1 MTPDLGRVGIWSREL
16 RFHDDK
22 GAIAAAAA
30 ELEELGFSALF
41 VPDVGGDVLGAVE
54 HLLRATRHV
63 RIVTGILNI
72 WMHRPSEVAARRARI
87 EELWPGRFVLGLGA
101 SHRQVVES
109 SEAGIYS
116 RPLSKMR
123 QYLDDLDAA
132 EPPVPADGRLLAALG
147 PRMLELARE
156 RSAGAHPYLVSPDQT
171 RAARE
176 VLGPDRVLAPE
187 QAVVLEDDLATALSR
202 ARAFVSDYLTLPNY
216 ANNLLRSGFSPDDL
230 AGGGSDHLVD
240 SLVAMGDEASV
251 AARISAHIEAGA
263 DHVCLYVFGG
273 PEDALPLEAW
283 RRLAPALL
291 G

>member
-1 MTPDLGRVGIWSREL
+1 
-16 RFHDDK
+16 
-22 GAIAAAAA
+22 
-30 ELEELGFSALF
+30 
-41 VPDVGGDVLGAVE
+41 
-54 HLLRATRHV
+54 
-63 RIVTGILNI
+63 
-72 WMHRPSEVAARRARI
+72 
-87 EELWPGRFVLGLGA
+87 
-101 SHRQVVES
+101 
-109 SEAGIYS
+109 
-116 RPLSKMR
+116 MR